1 MPELSYASSGSKMK
15 FIEDFYAVTIVS
27 YIYYEEDQIRDDIL
41 EGEANENNSA
51 PYRLDRDLL
60 IDDPVDR

>member
-1 MPELSYASSGSKMK
+1 MPEFSYASSGRKMK
-15 FIEDFYAVTIVS
+15 FSEDFYAVTIVS
-27 YIYYEEDQIRDDIL
+27 YIYYEEEKIRDDSL

-51 PYRLDRDLL
+51 PLRLDRDLL